1 MKVLGIDPGTR
12 VVGYGVIDGSGDDV
26 SMVECG
32 ALKSKADRPMGE
44 RLAALYEQIS
54 EVVVRHQPDAVA
66 VESPFVGRNVKTALA
81 IGKAQAIALLAGSV
95 RGIPTFEYTPAQI
108 KQRVADYGTS
118 SKEQVQRMV
127 AMQLGLTELPEPL
140 DASDALATALCHLA
154 EVHVDSL
161 VEGAR

>member
-1 MKVLGIDPGTR
+1 MRVLGIDPGTR

-26 SMVECG
+26 RMVECG

-44 RLAALYEQIS
+44 RLAAMYEQIS

-81 IGKAQAIALLAGSV
+81 IGKAQAIAMLAGSI

>member
-1 MKVLGIDPGTR
+1 MRVLGIDPGTR

-26 SMVECG
+26 RMVECG

-44 RLAALYEQIS
+44 RLAVLYEQIS

-81 IGKAQAIALLAGSV
+81 IGKAQAIAMLAGSI